1 MLKRSIIA
9 MGIFSLLSAC
19 AVPHTR
25 VETNRYR
32 NHELDIA
39 WESVK
44 TDTGVRL
51 AGSVTN
57 VRPDLPYNSL
67 QLTAKLMDE
76 NRNVLGQGSTT
87 FPSRFVGSAPFTME
101 IPLAQNKDFRRVN
114 FSYSYGTV
122 DDFFRRE
129 FEIAQ

>member
-1 MLKRSIIA
+1 MLKRSILAI
-9 MGIFSLLSAC
+9 GIFSLLFAC

-25 VETNRYR
+25 LDTNRYR
-32 NHELDIA
+32 NHELDIT

-44 TDTGVRL
+44 TDTSVRL

-87 FPSRFVGSAPFTME
+87 FPNRFVGSETFTMD
-101 IPLAQNKDFRRVN
+101 IPLAQGKNFRRVN

-122 DDFFRRE
+122 EDFFRRE
-129 FEIAQ
+129 FETVQ